1 MRATRR
7 QLGFAQLTEQ
17 PGHALRVERHIDLD
31 GGVAGDGGG
40 DTGAGGPE
48 VLALVEAIALF
59 EDFDEHALELAAFE
73 ANRCGLDG
81 EGARAEGLDL
91 EAVAFEFLSDLR
103 K

>member
-1 MRATRR
+1 MRATCR

-73 ANRCGLDG
+73 TDRCGLDG
-81 EGARAEGLDL
+81 EGAGPEGFDF
-91 EAVAFEFLSDLR
+91 EAVALELGGD
-103 K
+103 